1 MTDLRGLAAAW
12 DSTPSLRASLR
23 ANQPLIQEVSEKL
36 VDIRMASKHA
46 YLLIPVLERMVKG
59 PKKKVPNIEQLRVE
73 VREVLVMNKQEPD
86 TTTVEKCAWHI
97 RKNLGFVKLKTRR
110 REVSTESQPH
120 IYVHSFDLQISLRIL
135 SIPHTVVYRRGL
147 ISDLRILPSRSSASS

>member
-1 MTDLRGLAAAW
+1 
-12 DSTPSLRASLR
+12 
-23 ANQPLIQEVSEKL
+23 
-36 VDIRMASKHA
+36 MASKHA

-86 TTTVEKCAWHI
+86 TTTVEKCAWHS
-97 RKNLGFVKLKTRR
+97 FVKLKTRR